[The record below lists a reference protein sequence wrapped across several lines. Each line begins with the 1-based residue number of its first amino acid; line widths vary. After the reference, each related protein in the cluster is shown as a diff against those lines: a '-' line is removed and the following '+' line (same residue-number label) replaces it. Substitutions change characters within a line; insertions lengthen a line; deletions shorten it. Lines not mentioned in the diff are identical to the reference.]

1 MSYDDD
7 GASMFLYR
15 YSLSRVNIIYKSSQP
30 NKLPVPLTNYT
41 QQKSESEV
49 YKVNTLYIYMQLC
62 PSRIA
67 DCVERIKERGIHH
80 HHLDCEKTLVWCATS
95 VFSSSRLLSL
105 SQLAPR
111 QSQQRQNNVDGW
123 YISIFYDVNIQQEKT
138 SPWW

>member
-1 MSYDDD
+1 MMMMGRRCFYT
-7 GASMFLYR
+7 GT
-15 YSLSRVNIIYKSSQP
+15 LSRVNIIYKSSQP

-67 DCVERIKERGIHH
+67 DCVERIKEGGIHH
-80 HHLDCEKTLVWCATS
+80 HHLDCEKKRWCG
-95 VFSSSRLLSL
+95 VQHPSSRLLSL
-105 SQLAPR
+105 SHSLSQLAPP

-138 SPWW
+138 SPRW